1 MGYNDK
7 KKPLYRTVNT
17 RVPHMGLY
25 HDFGSDAKY
34 DRNTK
39 EGVSKTMKN
48 KKKRGLDFTPLYMFL
63 LSKVGQ
69 KWDDVYS
76 EAKSR
81 IPESE
86 TEAIEHMFHKPS
98 IYFEN
103 NGYSLMGESTMFSKL
118 MVDENGLLQKTHPEL
133 TIEQLYPTC
142 DCCTH
147 TFNGKTLTNKWRDNP
162 IYKELS
168 KDGIPR

>member
-1 MGYNDK
+1 MGYSDK

-17 RVPHMGLY
+17 RVPHMGLW

-39 EGVSKTMKN
+39 QGVSKTMKN

-86 TEAIEHMFHKPS
+86 TEAIEHMFYKETTYS
-98 IYFEN
+98 IN
-103 NGYSLMGESTMFSKL
+103 NGYCRMGEGSMYSTL
-118 MVDENGLLQKTHPEL
+118 EIDENGLLQKTHPEL
-133 TIEQLYPTC
+133 AIESLYPSC
-142 DCCTH
+142 NCCTH
-147 TFNGKTLTNKWRDNP
+147 TFNGKPLTNKWLNNP
-162 IYKELS
+162 IYKTNEN
-168 KDGIPR
+168 GISG